1 MNDDDMVE
9 RVAVAIERTMFA
21 PHEFP
26 IDQEI
31 HSKYQV
37 TARAAIQAV
46 WDALAVYHARLA
58 TEQPVQRGPEPR

>member
-1 MNDDDMVE
+1 MTDDDMVE

-26 IDQEI
+26 IDREI
-31 HSKYQV
+31 HSKYLN

-46 WDALAVYHARLA
+46 WDAQAM
-58 TEQPVQRGPEPR
+58 QRR